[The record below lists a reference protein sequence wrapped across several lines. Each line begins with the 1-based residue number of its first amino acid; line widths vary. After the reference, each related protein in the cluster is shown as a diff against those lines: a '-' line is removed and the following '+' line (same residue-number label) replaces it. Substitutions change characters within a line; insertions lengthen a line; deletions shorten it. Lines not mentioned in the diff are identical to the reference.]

1 MPTTLRPFDFDS
13 DILRICDFLS
23 SSYQP
28 GNRDGN
34 WIRPIW
40 DWSAVREDGDALSRI
55 GIWEDEG
62 RIVGAT
68 IFTPGRVCLCA
79 GPDHQELK
87 DDMREYAEEHLA
99 IKSDGKRTINIYAY
113 EFDTNQEKM
122 LEGAGYTRNADK
134 DTSLG
139 VMQIPNPFPEI
150 VLPDGFLFKTLV
162 DENNLRKI
170 HRVLYRGFNH
180 LGEPPE
186 EEIESRGLIQ
196 TYPNFRR
203 DLTIL
208 CEAPSGDYA
217 SYCGMWIDEPNRYC
231 YVEPVATDPDYRR
244 RGLGTATVMEGVRKS
259 ALLGAREAYVW
270 SDRSFYESMGFEL
283 SIRHHCWTKVL

>member
-40 DWSAVREDGDALSRI
+40 DWSVVREDREALSKI
-55 GIWEDEG
+55 GVWENNG
-62 RIVGAT
+62 NIVAAT

-79 GPDHQELK
+79 GPDHQDLK
-87 DDMREYAEEHLA
+87 NDMREYAEKHLA
-99 IKSDGKRTINIYAY
+99 TEGDGKRTINIYAY
-113 EFDTNQEKM
+113 DFDTNQEKM

-134 DTSLG
+134 DKSLG
-139 VMQIPNPFPEI
+139 MMQIPNPFPEL
-150 VLPDGFLFKTLV
+150 VLPEGFLFKTLL

-180 LGEPPE
+180 PGEPPE

-196 TYPNFRR
+196 SYPNFRR
-203 DLTIL
+203 D
-208 CEAPSGDYA
+208 
-217 SYCGMWIDEPNRYC
+217 C

-244 RGLGTATVMEGVRKS
+244 RGLGTATVMEGVRRS

-283 SIRHHCWTKVL
+283 SIRHHCWT